1 MDQAP
6 DDDRRRD
13 KPFAGR
19 SRRRRPAPEGA
30 CANGPQV
37 DLRSGPYLRRTR
49 TRVGPGSIP
58 SRIDDAV
65 ADGGRS
71 SNRRR
76 RGSLFDVDSSRPDAG
91 TAERVSPAPAEQR
104 QILHFRQLFGPIRLD
119 SRRRAA
125 ISHASRRWGH
135 LPRRIVFACRSAF
148 GPRGLAGTTKLLSDL
163 KPLSD

>member
-1 MDQAP
+1 MIAGETSRSPADRAAVGPHQRGPARTGRKWTCAP
-6 DDDRRRD
+6 ARTCAAPGPALDRD
-13 KPFAGR
+13 R
-19 SRRRRPAPEGA
+19 SRA
-30 CANGPQV
+30 
-37 DLRSGPYLRRTR
+37 
-49 TRVGPGSIP
+49 GSTMP
-58 SRIDDAV
+58 SRTGGDHRTVDA
-65 ADGGRS
+65 AAPCS
-71 SNRRR
+71 TSI
-76 RGSLFDVDSSRPDAG
+76 RPGLMRDAG